1 MINKIVRIADNGS
14 ARVGSLLLITR
25 REIRSLGQIR
35 NNSRLSS
42 AGAAADADA
51 AAAAAA
57 AMAVGTTTLHFR
69 EDFPLLAQQ

>member
-42 AGAAADADA
+42 ADADAA

-57 AMAVGTTTLHFR
+57 AMAVGITTLHFR